1 VTPGRLEDLTAIPG
15 VGPVTAQ
22 KLHDLGLFTF
32 QDLLDWLPALADGGH
47 IPEHTYRK
55 IRAWLDQHPV

>member
-22 KLHDLGLFTF
+22 KLHSLGLYTYD
-32 QDLLDWLPALADGGH
+32 DLRERYDHLEELDVGPHQAN
-47 IPEHTYRK
+47 K
-55 IRAWLDQHPV
+55 IRAWLDQRPA